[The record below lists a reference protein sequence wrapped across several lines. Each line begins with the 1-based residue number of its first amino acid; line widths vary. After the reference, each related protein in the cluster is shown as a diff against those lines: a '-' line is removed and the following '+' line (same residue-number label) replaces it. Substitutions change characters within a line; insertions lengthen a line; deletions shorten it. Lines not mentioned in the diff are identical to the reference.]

1 LTGKALRSSG
11 LFATCLSFVAMLSAL
26 IMLGTCARGLTR
38 IHKHSMENTSL
49 LKRWW
54 RQIFDRKDKAKNQ
67 FISMA
72 DLAPGDLV
80 VVELNRELIR
90 GISLT
95 TEEGIAAKLPESLTH
110 LRGFV
115 KRVNQVKAH
124 GNSIGTISVLE
135 LLTAIRFNQNAD
147 FATRLEICVLEHETK
162 SISKLG

>member
-1 LTGKALRSSG
+1 
-11 LFATCLSFVAMLSAL
+11 
-26 IMLGTCARGLTR
+26 
-38 IHKHSMENTSL
+38 
-49 LKRWW
+49 
-54 RQIFDRKDKAKNQ
+54 
-67 FISMA
+67 MA

-95 TEEGIAAKLPESLTH
+95 TEEGIAAKLPDNLTH

-124 GNSIGTISVLE
+124 GNSIGTINVLE
-135 LLTAIRFNQNAD
+135 LLTAIRFNQNAE